1 MATLKTAELPEGEFG
16 LVTEVV
22 APGWEMEDMLLP
34 SREERLAQFPQHHEL
49 IVRLTVT
56 R

>member
-1 MATLKTAELPEGEFG
+1 MATLKAAELPEGEFG

-22 APGWEMEDMLLP
+22 APGWERENMQRP
-34 SREERLAQFPQHHEL
+34 SRDDRLAPFPQHRGL